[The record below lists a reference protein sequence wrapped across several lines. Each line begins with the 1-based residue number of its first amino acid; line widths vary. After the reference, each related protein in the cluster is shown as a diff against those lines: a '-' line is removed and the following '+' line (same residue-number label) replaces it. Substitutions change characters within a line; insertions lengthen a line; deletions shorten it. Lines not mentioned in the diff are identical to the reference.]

1 MQKPNKSIG
10 IYPLLEDNTYYFL
23 AIDFD
28 DDSWFENLLS
38 VYRVAKK
45 YSISCLMER
54 SQSGNDGHLWIFL
67 KLQLKLLKQEY

>member
-10 IYPLLEDNTYYFL
+10 IYPLLKDNTCYFL

-54 SQSGNDGHLWIFL
+54 FQSGNGDHLWIFL